1 LITRKLAIAAGG
13 ALFCLIAIL
22 NCGGYRYGIGDQA
35 FYIPAVV
42 QHLDQKLF
50 PRDRVLLHAQDR
62 FMLYDDAIAAI
73 ARATHI
79 SIPVQFF
86 AGYLAGMALLFGAI
100 VAIGQTL
107 YRSWWTTAAL
117 AGLLTLRH
125 RITQTGANSLEAYFQ
140 PRMLAFAL
148 GAWAVAAYLRGKGST
163 AIALVAVA
171 FALHPTTAL
180 WFAIWIVVALAVSER
195 QWRVPVAALATL
207 GAIGAVW
214 AVTMGPLSGHLA
226 RMDPQWAS
234 AMAGKDYIFP
244 SDWTA
249 SFWLVNFGYLAIAA
263 AIHHVRRTRGVADPR
278 ETGLVAGAAALVVLF
293 LIAWPL
299 MIAGV
304 ALALQLQVS
313 RVFWM
318 LDFLAAIY
326 IAWLL
331 AEAPPSAVVR
341 RVAVAVLL
349 AVATTRGLYVWSAEH
364 APNPIARL
372 GFPQDNWHDAMKWIA
387 QTPPGSHVLAD
398 PGHAWKYGTSVRVA
412 GERDVYVE
420 EVKDLALALYSREV
434 AIEALD
440 RIRDAQ
446 NFDALTID
454 QFRSL
459 ARTYDL
465 DYLVVDRDV
474 DLPLAYRNEQF
485 RIYDLRH

>member
-1 LITRKLAIAAGG
+1 
-13 ALFCLIAIL
+13 
-22 NCGGYRYGIGDQA
+22 
-35 FYIPAVV
+35 
-42 QHLDQKLF
+42 
-50 PRDRVLLHAQDR
+50 
-62 FMLYDDAIAAI
+62 
-73 ARATHI
+73 
-79 SIPVQFF
+79 
-86 AGYLAGMALLFGAI
+86 
-100 VAIGQTL
+100 
-107 YRSWWTTAAL
+107 
-117 AGLLTLRH
+117 
-125 RITQTGANSLEAYFQ
+125 
-140 PRMLAFAL
+140 MLAFAL

-249 SFWLVNFGYLAIAA
+249 SFWLVNFGYLATAA
-263 AIHHVRRTRGVADPR
+263 AIHYVRRTRGVADPR